1 MDGLP
6 AVDRDK
12 ANRVVLDRDYADLR
26 RQRDDLQ
33 RRMDGL
39 KMSDPQQQNEHH
51 DLQVRLDALNDK
63 ISSLD
68 AVHDTLAKG
77 NRQLLFFD
85 TAHSRVEA
93 AIAVGDVD
101 KATNVAVFTPGFTT
115 TVNGD
120 LVDYDRNMDDL
131 KRMAGQIEDRH
142 GGGPTAAVTWI
153 GYQAPQWSEIANP
166 GQSVFAPHA
175 AQAGG
180 ESLAKFYN
188 GIGAG
193 HEASNTPLHLTALG
207 HSYGSSTTGYALGH
221 DTPVQDAM
229 LFGSPGQGAEHLK
242 VPQGHL
248 FAAQDAGDTLVPNY
262 GDTGALGPSPYFS
275 PDASSYHQM
284 STDASVT
291 EAGPLNATEGHS
303 GYLDPG
309 STSMYNMA
317 AITTGHPDLAQYKGT
332 VLAEGPR

>member
-1 MDGLP
+1 MLEHRRFVGAEL
-6 AVDRDK
+6 
-12 ANRVVLDRDYADLR
+12 LDHFA
-26 RQRDDLQ
+26 
-33 RRMDGL
+33 
-39 KMSDPQQQNEHH
+39 
-51 DLQVRLDALNDK
+51 
-63 ISSLD
+63 
-68 AVHDTLAKG
+68 T
-77 NRQLLFFD
+77 
-85 TAHSRVEA
+85 
-93 AIAVGDVD
+93 IAE
-101 KATNVAVFTPGFTT
+101 PGM
-115 TVNGD
+115 G
-120 LVDYDRNMDDL
+120 
-131 KRMAGQIEDRH
+131 AGQ
-142 GGGPTAAVTWI
+142 
-153 GYQAPQWSEIANP
+153 
-166 GQSVFAPHA
+166 
-175 AQAGG
+175 
-180 ESLAKFYN
+180 
-188 GIGAG
+188 
-193 HEASNTPLHLTALG
+193 EASNTPLHLTALG

-291 EAGPLNATEGHS
+291 EAGPRSATEGHS
-303 GYLDPG
+303 GYLDAG